1 MAPMNKFYFGKT
13 LVMAEKRCTFI
24 LTTDN
29 LNQPNSHWKAWVDL
43 ALKLKTPKEWVKRNF
58 GFQT

>member
-1 MAPMNKFYFGKT
+1 MNKFYFGKT

-29 LNQPNSHWKAWVDL
+29 LNQPNSH
-43 ALKLKTPKEWVKRNF
+43 
-58 GFQT
+58 